1 MKKCFKFQLFNKP
14 NPFERMDF
22 GLRLLFSKAF
32 TPQKLAFCILIFCLL
47 AFSGITLAQSG
58 VLAPKNPGIEN
69 YSPILQFLAS
79 AELEGR
85 ETGTQGS
92 YIAADYIATTMQGF
106 GLKPFNSKGQD
117 VKLSDYFQTFDL
129 LKYSTANCS
138 FIVKSGSKRSTE
150 PLQVK
155 QDKDFTV
162 INTFKNELLESVPVI
177 AGYGI
182 NLPEL
187 GYNDYNNIDAKGKL
201 VVVLDGYPGQ
211 NATSG
216 LAWEKFKPIA
226 ENDAFDL
233 GQKCLEAQKQ
243 GAAAILVIDGNYLK
257 SLSGNTTQTNFHEE
271 DTYQD
276 AEYFMPNALPT
287 HAIPCIKLTMAGSK
301 LFSEALGVDFHKL
314 EQELAQLDSQKP
326 IGSKVLISINLQ
338 VVVDTLHV
346 SNILGVLPGYY
357 TTQTVILGAHYD
369 HLGKR
374 GADIYYGSDDNASGV
389 AGLLALAKMWA
400 KSSTIPPYNIVFA
413 SWTAEEKGL
422 IGSEYFTSSLAAP
435 EKVKLYINMDMISR
449 SVMEDTAQR
458 QLSIGTRTTDENIRE
473 IARKSNATLKHPFE
487 LDFWDVTGHSGSDY
501 ASFTAKNIPIM
512 TYNTGLH
519 NDYHTPRDIHAN
531 ADLIK
536 MGNVLKVVNACLWEF
551 LLMQ

>member
-1 MKKCFKFQLFNKP
+1 
-14 NPFERMDF
+14 MDF
-22 GLRLLFSKAF
+22 WLRLLFPKALKQQHIAGCF
-32 TPQKLAFCILIFCLL
+32 LIFCLL

-58 VLAPKNPGIEN
+58 VLAPKNPEIEN

-79 AELEGR
+79 PELEGR
-85 ETGTQGS
+85 ETGTPGS

-106 GLKPFNSKGQD
+106 GLKPFSNKGQD

-138 FIVKSGSKRSTE
+138 VLVKSVSGKSHE
-150 PLQVK
+150 PLQLTIN
-155 QDKDFTV
+155 KDYAV
-162 INTFKNELLESVPVI
+162 INTIQNILMESTPVI

-187 GYNDYNNIDAKGKL
+187 GYNDYSNIDAKEKL

-211 NATSG
+211 NDTLSQ
-216 LAWEKFKPIA
+216 AWKKFKLTA
-226 ENDAFDL
+226 ENDAYDL
-233 GQKCLEAQKQ
+233 AQKCLEAKKQ
-243 GAAAILVIDGNYLK
+243 GAAAVVVIDRDYLNSISGNQYKTNSMEDDNYL
-257 SLSGNTTQTNFHEE
+257 
-271 DTYQD
+271 D
-276 AEYFMPNALPT
+276 AEYYLPSALPKLD
-287 HAIPCIKLTMAGSK
+287 IPCIKLTLAGSK
-301 LFSEALGVDFHKL
+301 LFSEALGVDFRRL
-314 EQELAQLDSQKP
+314 EQKLAQLDNPKP
-326 IGSKVLISINLQ
+326 INTKALISINLQ
-338 VVVDTLHV
+338 AVVDTLHV
-346 SNILGVLPGYY
+346 SNILGVLPGYN

-374 GADIYYGSDDNASGV
+374 GSDIYYGSDDNASGV
-389 AGLLALAKMWA
+389 AGLLALAEMWTDS
-400 KSSTIPPYNIVFA
+400 KTTPPCNIIFA

-422 IGSEYFTSSLAAP
+422 IGSEYFTSSLAAL

-449 SVMEDTAQR
+449 SVVEDTAHR
-458 QLSIGTRTTDENIRE
+458 QLSIGTRTADEHIRE
-473 IARKSNATLKHPFE
+473 IARKSNATLNRPFE

>member
-1 MKKCFKFQLFNKP
+1 
-14 NPFERMDF
+14 MDF
-22 GLRLLFSKAF
+22 WLRLLFPKALKQQHIAGCF
-32 TPQKLAFCILIFCLL
+32 LIFCLL

-58 VLAPKNPGIEN
+58 VLPPKNPEIEN

-79 AELEGR
+79 PELEGR
-85 ETGTQGS
+85 ETGKPGS
-92 YIAADYIATTMQGF
+92 YIAADYIAATMQGF
-106 GLKPFNSKGQD
+106 GLKPFNCKGQD

-138 FIVKSGSKRSTE
+138 VLVKSGNKKNPET
-150 PLQVK
+150 LQLTLNN
-155 QDKDFTV
+155 DFTV
-162 INTFKNELLESVPVI
+162 NNAFKNMLLESTPVI

-187 GYNDYNNIDAKGKL
+187 GYNDYSNINAKGKL
-201 VVVLDGYPGQ
+201 ILVLDGYPGQ
-211 NATSG
+211 NATLSQ
-216 LAWEKFKPIA
+216 AWKKFKPTA
-226 ENDAFDL
+226 ENEAYDL
-233 GQKCLEAQKQ
+233 VQKCLEAKKQ
-243 GAAAILVIDGNYLK
+243 GAAAVVVIDGDYLK
-257 SLSGNTTQTNFHEE
+257 SISGNPYKTNSIE
-271 DTYQD
+271 DDNYPD
-276 AEYFMPNALPT
+276 AEYYLPSALPKLD
-287 HAIPCIKLTMAGSK
+287 IPCIKLTMVGSK
-301 LFSEALGVDFHKL
+301 LFSEALEVDFRRL
-314 EQELAQLDSQKP
+314 EQKLAQLDNPKP
-326 IGSKVLISINLQ
+326 ISTKALISINLQ
-338 VVVDTLHV
+338 AVVDTLHV
-346 SNILGVLPGYY
+346 YNILGVLPGYD

-374 GADIYYGSDDNASGV
+374 GNAIYFGSDDNASGV
-389 AGLLALAKMWA
+389 TGLLALAEMWTDS
-400 KSSTIPPYNIVFA
+400 KTTPPCNIIFA

-458 QLSIGTRTTDENIRE
+458 LLSIGTRTADENIRE